1 MTESRFL
8 QIARVVYNIGAIGFG
23 AYGMRHT
30 MTLSATRWC
39 VCWLVYAIL
48 YGLAQGEFKR
58 LISRAKRAERREA
71 IKRKRAIDSL
81 KG

>member
-8 QIARVVYNIGAIGFG
+8 QITRVVYNIGAIGFG

-30 MTLSATRWC
+30 MTLSAARWC

-58 LISRAKRAERREA
+58 LISQAKRAERKERIA
-71 IKRKRAIDSL
+71 KRKAATSL
-81 KG
+81 KA

>member
-1 MTESRFL
+1 MAESRFL

-30 MTLSATRWC
+30 MTLSAARWC
-39 VCWLVYAIL
+39 ACWLVYAIL

-58 LISRAKRAERREA
+58 LISQAKRAERKERIA
-71 IKRKRAIDSL
+71 KRKAATSL
-81 KG
+81 KA